1 MPKTRQLL
9 RGEITYSDAKA
20 EESNILHQLGY
31 HSEQTRF
38 FAHLND
44 KREWMK
50 ATVTHHLG
58 LGSSAG
64 CHVADTEDWL
74 HGSFNVCVPIT
85 IDSWGKRVL
94 MRFPLPYR
102 VGESF
107 RPGNCDEKVRC
118 EAGSYAWLQ
127 KNCPDVPIP
136 KLYGFGL
143 STGETVWV
151 VANVCD
157 SCRL

>member
-9 RGEITYSDAKA
+9 RGDITLSDAEAK
-20 EESNILHQLGY
+20 EFNILHQLRY
-31 HSEQTRF
+31 QSQQSKF
-38 FAHLND
+38 FAHLDNQ
-44 KREWMK
+44 REWMK
-50 ATVTHHLG
+50 AAVTHHLG
-58 LGSSAG
+58 LRSSAQ
-64 CHVADTEDWL
+64 CHVADTESWL

-85 IDSWGKRVL
+85 VDSWDGKRVL

-107 RPGNCDEKVRC
+107 RPGNCDEKIQC

-136 KLYGFGL
+136 KLYGFAL
-143 STGETVWV
+143 STGETV
-151 VANVCD
+151 
-157 SCRL
+157 